1 MEAAGNNYLANSQA
15 REGMLGGG
23 EYQQEQQGE
32 VDAGGDGLFNYTKSD
47 SQRRSGDRDSP
58 CEVQRKKSSFNYSK
72 AVKLLGDVNSRQ
84 SKDGYGSEER
94 VPTSGKL
101 DPSVGYAAN
110 KSQQRI
116 QGLTPFNPDPSFDFA
131 FQKIVEGNNEFFQA
145 KPDENPQK
153 DSDPMLTPMTG
164 ASRKQLSTHKS
175 SPKPN
180 DTTYDGSRQKSPKTY
195 EEDPTYQEEET
206 PIEDLLFIGSSK
218 GQLVEWSITQQRR
231 VKNFGEFTSSEQLI
245 MTTDNAM
252 RNQFIIGSE
261 TQNLAQMDL
270 CDNDQILAWGQVHEN
285 SPVHLLVVSPDDS
298 YLLTCDE
305 SSRIKQWL
313 IKDQSLL
320 KDFGTCSDTQIHTL
334 LITHHPLQPTCPD
347 PKKSPV
353 FNIFTCDDNG
363 RLKQWSLTKKKNLQ
377 IDWPP
382 NLLYP
387 SSHTP
392 NQ

>member
-1 MEAAGNNYLANSQA
+1 
-15 REGMLGGG
+15 
-23 EYQQEQQGE
+23 
-32 VDAGGDGLFNYTKSD
+32 
-47 SQRRSGDRDSP
+47 
-58 CEVQRKKSSFNYSK
+58 
-72 AVKLLGDVNSRQ
+72 
-84 SKDGYGSEER
+84 
-94 VPTSGKL
+94 
-101 DPSVGYAAN
+101 
-110 KSQQRI
+110 
-116 QGLTPFNPDPSFDFA
+116 
-131 FQKIVEGNNEFFQA
+131 
-145 KPDENPQK
+145 
-153 DSDPMLTPMTG
+153 
-164 ASRKQLSTHKS
+164 
-175 SPKPN
+175 
-180 DTTYDGSRQKSPKTY
+180 
-195 EEDPTYQEEET
+195 
-206 PIEDLLFIGSSK
+206 
-218 GQLVEWSITQQRR
+218 
-231 VKNFGEFTSSEQLI
+231 
-245 MTTDNAM
+245 
-252 RNQFIIGSE
+252 
-261 TQNLAQMDL
+261 MDL

-392 NQ
+392 NQFGTSKITQILTTHPGHFLFTWSNFQGHLRQYSIKTQTLTKDYGPTHNSP